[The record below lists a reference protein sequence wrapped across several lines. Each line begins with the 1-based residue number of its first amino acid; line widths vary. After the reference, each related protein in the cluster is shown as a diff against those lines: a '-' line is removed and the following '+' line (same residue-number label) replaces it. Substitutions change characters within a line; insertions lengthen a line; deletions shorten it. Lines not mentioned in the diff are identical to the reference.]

1 MMQPIIQQRWQQLS
15 DPKDDMWL
23 LIDSIAAENM
33 QRPEP
38 DNWSATQVIEHLL
51 ASEGGTLG
59 YMLKK
64 SSGGWDTLENA
75 DKAHHENSRS
85 INERLRSDERYKAP
99 DVLPVPPNASSKE
112 ELMNQWNALRE
123 KLENFIDTIE
133 VQHLDKLV
141 FRQPAAGML
150 NIVHT
155 LEFMEAH
162 LRHHLPQVQRI
173 LASHID

>member
-1 MMQPIIQQRWQQLS
+1 MQEILQQRWLKL
-15 DPKDDMWL
+15 DEAKHDMCL
-23 LIDSIAAENM
+23 LIDSIPSEKM
-33 QRPEP
+33 QQPEP

-64 SSGGWDTLENA
+64 SSGGWNTLEDA
-75 DKAHHENSRS
+75 DAPHHESSRA

-123 KLENFIDTIE
+123 KLENFLETIE
-133 VQHLDKLV
+133 AQHLDKLV

-173 LASHID
+173 IASHID